1 MNIITVCPVDPG
13 QSLSLALP
21 VVCVE
26 IMHDNNVDTE
36 SVDEVDLSPQAGLSK
51 LIFIIFKIV
60 KV

>member
-51 LIFIIFKIV
+51 LIFIILMII

>member
-51 LIFIIFKIV
+51 LIFIIF
-60 KV
+60 